1 MKKIVLILALL
12 AVLLCAATTV
22 PPAQDDDGGGSVF
35 LLKEYRTVYVY
46 SSGTIGGWGLYCV
59 GVDPVNGKPVLL
71 GSLATSQADT
81 LDHLRDAYDQQARA
95 FEKPAL
101 YYNTVTRKFSD

>member
-1 MKKIVLILALL
+1 MKKWILVIALL

-22 PPAQDDDGGGSVF
+22 PPAQDDGGAVGV
-35 LLKEYRTVYVY
+35 LLKETRVVYVY
-46 SSGTIGGWGLYCV
+46 SPGAPGGWGLYNI
-59 GVDPVNGKPVLL
+59 GVSPTTGQPVLL